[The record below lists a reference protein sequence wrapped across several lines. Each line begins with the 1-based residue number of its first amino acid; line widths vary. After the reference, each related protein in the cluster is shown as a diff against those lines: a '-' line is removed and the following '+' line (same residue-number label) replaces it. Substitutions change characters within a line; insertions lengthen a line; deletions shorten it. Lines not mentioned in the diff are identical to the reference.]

1 MRKPRPSR
9 KFVDHFECSILD
21 KLTTLRCAAVA
32 AYNAL
37 YGPVALKAG
46 DVVLVQGTGGVSM
59 YVQSPLSSGVVSLV
73 LTTTVVLCSIALQ
86 LAVASGATVIATSS
100 SSAKLAKAKELG
112 ATHLI
117 NYIEKPDW
125 DQEVLKLTN
134 GRGVDH
140 VIEVGGPGT
149 IIKSVN
155 ATRIGGQI
163 HIIGFVAGVRASSS
177 DSHCRVQVRAWC

>member
-1 MRKPRPSR
+1 MGAFP
-9 KFVDHFECSILD
+9 
-21 KLTTLRCAAVA
+21 
-32 AYNAL
+32 
-37 YGPVALKAG
+37 LKGG
-46 DVVLVQGTGGVSM
+46 DTVLVQGTGGVSIF
-59 YVQSPLSSGVVSLV
+59 G
-73 LTTTVVLCSIALQ
+73 LQ

-100 SSAKLAKAKELG
+100 SDKKLEIAKKLG
-112 ATHLI
+112 ATHVI
-117 NYIEKPDW
+117 NYKKTPDW

-177 DSHCRVQVRAWC
+177 DSHCRVHLRAWC